1 MPIHLQNDYCS
12 HCDVMVSIKVKLQKR
27 PGHRGKYMTYV
38 VTIPKAIIDAAP
50 GFQDAEEV
58 EIDVDEKSNIILK
71 AVKN

>member
-1 MPIHLQNDYCS
+1 
-12 HCDVMVSIKVKLQKR
+12 
-27 PGHRGKYMTYV
+27 MTYV

-58 EIDVDEKSNIILK
+58 EIDVDEKSNIVLK

>member
-1 MPIHLQNDYCS
+1 MPIHIQINYCS

-50 GFQDAEEV
+50 DFQDAEEV
-58 EIDVDEKSNIILK
+58 EIDVDEKSNIVLK
-71 AVKN
+71 VVKN